1 MRTRLVTK
9 KTIVTI
15 MCLKQTFMIDLSK
28 VKKKKNSAEGFYLPV
43 SFFATFGYVQPV
55 GCLNCLD
62 CNIIILEENID

>member
-28 VKKKKNSAEGFYLPV
+28 VKKKKKILQKV
-43 SFFATFGYVQPV
+43 SIFPSHSLQHFVMFSQWVA
-55 GCLNCLD
+55 
-62 CNIIILEENID
+62 

>member
-28 VKKKKNSAEGFYLPV
+28 VKKKKILQKV
-43 SFFATFGYVQPV
+43 SIFPSHSLQHLVMFSQWVA
-55 GCLNCLD
+55 
-62 CNIIILEENID
+62 